1 MFSLSTIS
9 FRDIVQILVLS
20 YVIYKIY
27 GLFRSTRSAH
37 MVVGLAILFFSFL
50 FFASIFRLEVLS
62 WIIRQLPLY
71 IAFIFI
77 VIFQPEIRQFLAAFG
92 RRLNVF
98 GRSSDIATD
107 YVDGLLDVLRWLTDN
122 GYGALI
128 AIEQED
134 DVTKHLVGEGKKLD
148 VPFVP
153 SLVKSVFYPG
163 TPLHDGGMILNGKNI
178 KAAGCLFALSENN
191 VERGTRHRAAL
202 GLSEVTDAVVIV
214 VSEERKD
221 VSIAR
226 SGKLEYGIASGKIGF
241 NKLKELLLSLSRSD
255 KIGKIVSNSID
266 DVVAEKKEN
275 EARNE

>member
-9 FRDIVQILVLS
+9 FRDIVQILVLAC
-20 YVIYKIY
+20 VIYKIY

-50 FFASIFRLEVLS
+50 FFALLFRLEVLS

-92 RRLNVF
+92 RRLNGFV
-98 GRSSDIATD
+98 RSSETAAD
-107 YVDGLLDVLRWLTDN
+107 YVDGLLDVVRWLTDN

-134 DVTKHLVGEGKKLD
+134 DVVKHLVGECKRLD

-153 SLVKSVFYPG
+153 SLVKSIFYPG
-163 TPLHDGGMILNGKNI
+163 TPLHDGGMIVRGNNI
-178 KAAGCLFALSENN
+178 KAAGGLFPLSENS

-221 VSIAR
+221 VSVAR
-226 SGKLEYGIASGKIGF
+226 GGKIEYDIASGKIGF
-241 NKLKELLLSLSRSD
+241 GKLKELLLSLSKTE
-255 KIGKIVSNSID
+255 KIEKIVSHSID
-266 DVVAEKKEN
+266 DVVAVKKDNGGAE
-275 EARNE
+275 